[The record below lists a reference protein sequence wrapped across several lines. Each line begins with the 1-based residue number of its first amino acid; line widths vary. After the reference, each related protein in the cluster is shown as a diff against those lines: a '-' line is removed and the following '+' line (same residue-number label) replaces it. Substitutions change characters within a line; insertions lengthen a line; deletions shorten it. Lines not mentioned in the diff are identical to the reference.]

1 MHCLHV
7 REVSVPKP
15 VTAICVISSPFIY
28 SVNVSKLV
36 LVNASTVS
44 VIADVAMLS
53 VNVTS
58 VPVCRS
64 FSKNQGKTFFYQPS
78 TLLRRTVNV
87 CKLRVHCHDVC
98 NITPPPCISANSV
111 KIPLNF
117 FMFNVHKTV
126 VSYETV
132 QSFCSDVV
140 AQNINVILHLLVRF
154 YVSKNSIV
162 FHQSNVLR

>member
-1 MHCLHV
+1 ML
-7 REVSVPKP
+7 P
-15 VTAICVISSPFIY
+15 VYPFVGLLI
-28 SVNVSKLV
+28 
-36 LVNASTVS
+36 T
-44 VIADVAMLS
+44 
-53 VNVTS
+53 TS
-58 VPVCRS
+58 VRH
-64 FSKNQGKTFFYQPS
+64 FFYQPP
-78 TLLRRTVNV
+78 TLLRRSVNV

-117 FMFNVHKTV
+117 IMFNVHKTV

-162 FHQSNVLR
+162 FHQSNVLC